1 MHTHTHTP
9 LIQRATFARS
19 FHSTSTRWLKHT
31 PWEMDVSTR
40 IRLTFNLLYLKTL
53 TDPKCIERI
62 KLRSSFISIALPTR
76 CWRQTPTTLVQV
88 EMNRNTRN
96 TKSEMKNEPK
106 SNKPTEFQTKRTQC
120 YPYKFLFIC
129 NQILC
134 ANILCAKACLHL
146 IAFLV
151 SIFRGFLP
159 NVIGRNGICT
169 FVRSRKHRER
179 EKGREWEWIERI
191 TTLEIISPWNL
202 SAIGTEE
209 KRPLH

>member
-179 EKGREWEWIERI
+179 K
-191 TTLEIISPWNL
+191 
-202 SAIGTEE
+202 EE
-209 KRPLH
+209 SESESKE